1 MAMQEISDE
10 TRVIEPVGVVKPMP
24 LDVPRVNGFKQGY
37 EPAAAERLVADLRG
51 RLAAQTRFADEYRS
65 ALDKARGDI
74 RGAEARID
82 DLKRQVAELR
92 HTADSPFEAAG
103 KAGQALLDAARAQG
117 AKVLARR
124 QVIVK
129 ELPAIQNLGA
139 MDVLCCDKTGTLT
152 DEAEMNA
159 RLTVEQAKAREK
171 EISEAAAKTLADAK
185 ERAAELEKRNRAE
198 CDARTRAADEAT
210 ARAADARAKATA
222 MLDSLS
228 GSLAD
233 LKAGL
238 KA

>member
-24 LDVPRVNGFKQGY
+24 LDVPRVNGFRQGY
-37 EPAAAERLVADLRG
+37 EPAAAERLVADLKG
-51 RLAAQTRFADEYRS
+51 RLATQTRFADEYRS

-82 DLKRQVAELR
+82 DLKHQVAELR

-117 AKVLARR
+117 AKALEEAKARAKA
-124 QVIVK
+124 V
-129 ELPAIQNLGA
+129 
-139 MDVLCCDKTGTLT
+139 T

-171 EISEAAAKTLADAK
+171 EISEAAAKTLADAE
-185 ERAAELEKRNRAE
+185 ERAAELERRNRAE
-198 CDARTRAADEAT
+198 CDARTRAADEAV

>member
-24 LDVPRVNGFKQGY
+24 LDVPRVNGFRQGY
-37 EPAAAERLVADLRG
+37 EPAAAERLVADLKG
-51 RLAAQTRFADEYRS
+51 RLATQTRFADEYRS

-117 AKVLARR
+117 AKALEESKARA
-124 QVIVK
+124 K
-129 ELPAIQNLGA
+129 AI
-139 MDVLCCDKTGTLT
+139 T

-171 EISEAAAKTLADAK
+171 EISETAAKTLADAK
-185 ERAAELEKRNRAE
+185 EHAAELERRNRDA
-198 CDARTRAADEAT
+198 CVARTRAADEAV
-210 ARAADARAKATA
+210 ARATDARAKATA

-228 GSLAD
+228 GSIAD
-233 LKAGL
+233 LRAGL

>member
-24 LDVPRVNGFKQGY
+24 LDVPRVNGFRQGY
-37 EPAAAERLVADLRG
+37 EPAAAERLVADLKG
-51 RLAAQTRFADEYRS
+51 RLATQTRFADEYRS

-82 DLKRQVAELR
+82 DLKHQVAELR

-117 AKVLARR
+117 AKALEESKARA
-124 QVIVK
+124 K
-129 ELPAIQNLGA
+129 AI
-139 MDVLCCDKTGTLT
+139 T

-171 EISEAAAKTLADAK
+171 EISETAAKTLADAK
-185 ERAAELEKRNRAE
+185 ERAAELERRNRAE
-198 CDARTRAADEAT
+198 CDARMRAADEAA

>member
-24 LDVPRVNGFKQGY
+24 LDVPRVNGFRQGY
-37 EPAAAERLVADLRG
+37 EPAAAERLVADLKG
-51 RLAAQTRFADEYRS
+51 RLATQTRFADEYRS

-117 AKVLARR
+117 AKALEESKARA
-124 QVIVK
+124 K
-129 ELPAIQNLGA
+129 AI
-139 MDVLCCDKTGTLT
+139 T

-171 EISEAAAKTLADAK
+171 EISETAAKTLADAK
-185 ERAAELEKRNRAE
+185 EHAAELERRNRDA
-198 CDARTRAADEAT
+198 CAARTRAADEAV

-228 GSLAD
+228 GSIAD
-233 LKAGL
+233 LRAGL

>member
-24 LDVPRVNGFKQGY
+24 LDVPRVNGFRQGY
-37 EPAAAERLVADLRG
+37 EPAAAERLVADLKG
-51 RLAAQTRFADEYRS
+51 RLATQTRFADEYRS

-82 DLKRQVAELR
+82 DLKHQVAELR

-117 AKVLARR
+117 AKALEEAKARAKA
-124 QVIVK
+124 V
-129 ELPAIQNLGA
+129 
-139 MDVLCCDKTGTLT
+139 T

-185 ERAAELEKRNRAE
+185 EHAAELERRNRAE
-198 CDARTRAADEAT
+198 CDARTRAADEAA

-228 GSLAD
+228 GSIAD

>member
-24 LDVPRVNGFKQGY
+24 LDVPRVNGFRQGY
-37 EPAAAERLVADLRG
+37 EPAAAERLVADLKG
-51 RLAAQTRFADEYRS
+51 RLATQTRFADEYRS

-82 DLKRQVAELR
+82 DLKHQVAELR

-117 AKVLARR
+117 AKALEESKARA
-124 QVIVK
+124 K
-129 ELPAIQNLGA
+129 AI
-139 MDVLCCDKTGTLT
+139 T

-185 ERAAELEKRNRAE
+185 EHAAELERRNRDE
-198 CDARTRAADEAT
+198 CDARTRAADEAA

>member
-24 LDVPRVNGFKQGY
+24 LDVPRVNGFRQGY
-37 EPAAAERLVADLRG
+37 EPAAAERLVADLKG
-51 RLAAQTRFADEYRS
+51 RLATQTRFADEYRS

-117 AKVLARR
+117 AKALEESKARA
-124 QVIVK
+124 K
-129 ELPAIQNLGA
+129 AI
-139 MDVLCCDKTGTLT
+139 T

-171 EISEAAAKTLADAK
+171 EISEAATKTLADAK
-185 ERAAELEKRNRAE
+185 EHAAELERRNRAE
-198 CDARTRAADEAT
+198 CDARTRAADEAV

-238 KA
+238 N

>member
-24 LDVPRVNGFKQGY
+24 LDVPRVNGFRQGY
-37 EPAAAERLVADLRG
+37 EPAAAERLVADLKG
-51 RLAAQTRFADEYRS
+51 RLATQTRFADEYRS

-82 DLKRQVAELR
+82 DLKHQVAELR

-103 KAGQALLDAARAQG
+103 KAGQALLDAARTQG
-117 AKVLARR
+117 AKALEESKARA
-124 QVIVK
+124 K
-129 ELPAIQNLGA
+129 AI
-139 MDVLCCDKTGTLT
+139 T

-185 ERAAELEKRNRAE
+185 ERAAELERRNRDA
-198 CDARTRAADEAT
+198 CVARTRAADEAV

>member
-24 LDVPRVNGFKQGY
+24 LDVPRVNGFRQGY
-37 EPAAAERLVADLRG
+37 EPAAAERLVADLKG
-51 RLAAQTRFADEYRS
+51 RLATQTRFADEYRS

-82 DLKRQVAELR
+82 DLKHQVAELR

-117 AKVLARR
+117 AKALEEAKARA
-124 QVIVK
+124 K
-129 ELPAIQNLGA
+129 AI
-139 MDVLCCDKTGTLT
+139 T

-185 ERAAELEKRNRAE
+185 EHAAELERRNRDA
-198 CDARTRAADEAT
+198 CVARTRAADET
-210 ARAADARAKATA
+210 VARAADARAKATA

>member
-1 MAMQEISDE
+1 MAMQEISNE

-82 DLKRQVAELR
+82 ALKRQVAELR

-117 AKVLARR
+117 AKVLEESKARAKA
-124 QVIVK
+124 V
-129 ELPAIQNLGA
+129 
-139 MDVLCCDKTGTLT
+139 T

>member
-37 EPAAAERLVADLRG
+37 EPAAAERLVADLKG
-51 RLAAQTRFADEYRS
+51 RLATQTRFADEYRS

-117 AKVLARR
+117 AKALEESKARA
-124 QVIVK
+124 K
-129 ELPAIQNLGA
+129 AI
-139 MDVLCCDKTGTLT
+139 T

-171 EISEAAAKTLADAK
+171 EISETAAKTLADAK
-185 ERAAELEKRNRAE
+185 EHAAELERRNRDA
-198 CDARTRAADEAT
+198 CVART
-210 ARAADARAKATA
+210 RAADARAKATA

>member
-24 LDVPRVNGFKQGY
+24 LDVPRVNGFRQGY
-37 EPAAAERLVADLRG
+37 EPAAAERLVADLKG
-51 RLAAQTRFADEYRS
+51 RLATQTRFADEYRS

-82 DLKRQVAELR
+82 DLKHQVAELR

-117 AKVLARR
+117 AKALEESKARA
-124 QVIVK
+124 K
-129 ELPAIQNLGA
+129 AI
-139 MDVLCCDKTGTLT
+139 T

-171 EISEAAAKTLADAK
+171 EISEAAAKTLSDAK
-185 ERAAELEKRNRAE
+185 EHAAELERRNRDA
-198 CDARTRAADEAT
+198 CVARTRAADEAV

>member
-24 LDVPRVNGFKQGY
+24 LDVPRVNGFRQGY
-37 EPAAAERLVADLRG
+37 EPAAAERLVADLKG
-51 RLAAQTRFADEYRS
+51 RLATQTRFADEYRS

-82 DLKRQVAELR
+82 DLKHQVAELR

-117 AKVLARR
+117 AKALEESKARA
-124 QVIVK
+124 K
-129 ELPAIQNLGA
+129 AI
-139 MDVLCCDKTGTLT
+139 T

-159 RLTVEQAKAREK
+159 RLTVEQAKACEK

-185 ERAAELEKRNRAE
+185 EHAAELERRNRAE
-198 CDARTRAADEAT
+198 CDARMRAADEAT

-228 GSLAD
+228 GSIAD
-233 LKAGL
+233 LRAGL

>member
-37 EPAAAERLVADLRG
+37 EPAAAERLVADLKG
-51 RLAAQTRFADEYRS
+51 RLATQTRFADEYRS

-117 AKVLARR
+117 AKALEEAKARAKA
-124 QVIVK
+124 V
-129 ELPAIQNLGA
+129 
-139 MDVLCCDKTGTLT
+139 TY
-152 DEAEMNA
+152 EAEMNA

-185 ERAAELEKRNRAE
+185 ERAAELERRNRAE
-198 CDARTRAADEAT
+198 CDARTRAADEAA

-233 LKAGL
+233 LRAGL

>member
-24 LDVPRVNGFKQGY
+24 LDVPRVNGFRQGY
-37 EPAAAERLVADLRG
+37 EPAAAERLVADLKG
-51 RLAAQTRFADEYRS
+51 RLATQTRFADEYRS

-117 AKVLARR
+117 AKALEESKARA
-124 QVIVK
+124 K
-129 ELPAIQNLGA
+129 AI
-139 MDVLCCDKTGTLT
+139 T

-171 EISEAAAKTLADAK
+171 EISETAAKTLVDAK
-185 ERAAELEKRNRAE
+185 ERAAELERRNRDA
-198 CDARTRAADEAT
+198 CDARTRAADEAV

-228 GSLAD
+228 GSLSD

>member
-24 LDVPRVNGFKQGY
+24 LDVPRVNGFRQGY
-37 EPAAAERLVADLRG
+37 EPAAAERLVADLKG
-51 RLAAQTRFADEYRS
+51 RLATQTRFADEYRS

-82 DLKRQVAELR
+82 DLKHQVAELR

-117 AKVLARR
+117 AKALEESKARA
-124 QVIVK
+124 K
-129 ELPAIQNLGA
+129 AI
-139 MDVLCCDKTGTLT
+139 T

-185 ERAAELEKRNRAE
+185 EHAAELERRNRDA
-198 CDARTRAADEAT
+198 CVARTRAADVAV
-210 ARAADARAKATA
+210 ARAADARANATA

>member
-24 LDVPRVNGFKQGY
+24 LDVPRVNGFRQGY
-37 EPAAAERLVADLRG
+37 EPAAAERLVADLKG
-51 RLAAQTRFADEYRS
+51 RLATQTRFADEYRS

-82 DLKRQVAELR
+82 DLKHQVAELR

-117 AKVLARR
+117 AKALEESKARA
-124 QVIVK
+124 K
-129 ELPAIQNLGA
+129 AI
-139 MDVLCCDKTGTLT
+139 T

-171 EISEAAAKTLADAK
+171 EISETAAKTLADAK
-185 ERAAELEKRNRAE
+185 EHAAELERRNRDA
-198 CDARTRAADEAT
+198 CVARTRAADEAVT
-210 ARAADARAKATA
+210 RAADARAKATA

-228 GSLAD
+228 GSIAD
-233 LKAGL
+233 LRAGL

>member
-24 LDVPRVNGFKQGY
+24 LDVPRVNGFRQGY
-37 EPAAAERLVADLRG
+37 EPAAAERLVADLKG
-51 RLAAQTRFADEYRS
+51 RLATQTRFADEYRS

-82 DLKRQVAELR
+82 DLKHQVAELR

-117 AKVLARR
+117 AKALEESKARA
-124 QVIVK
+124 K
-129 ELPAIQNLGA
+129 AI
-139 MDVLCCDKTGTLT
+139 T

-171 EISEAAAKTLADAK
+171 EISETAAKTLADAK
-185 ERAAELEKRNRAE
+185 EHAAELERRNR
-198 CDARTRAADEAT
+198 DACVGRTCFRPA
-210 ARAADARAKATA
+210 
-222 MLDSLS
+222 S
-228 GSLAD
+228 
-233 LKAGL
+233 
-238 KA
+238 

>member
-24 LDVPRVNGFKQGY
+24 LDVPRVNGFRQGY
-37 EPAAAERLVADLRG
+37 EPAAAERLVADLKG
-51 RLAAQTRFADEYRS
+51 RLATQTRFADEYRS

-117 AKVLARR
+117 AKALEESKARA
-124 QVIVK
+124 K
-129 ELPAIQNLGA
+129 AI
-139 MDVLCCDKTGTLT
+139 T

-185 ERAAELEKRNRAE
+185 EHAAELERRNR
-198 CDARTRAADEAT
+198 DACVARMRAADEAT

>member
-24 LDVPRVNGFKQGY
+24 LDVPRVNGFRQGY
-37 EPAAAERLVADLRG
+37 EPAAAERLVADLKG
-51 RLAAQTRFADEYRS
+51 RLATQTRFADEYRS

-117 AKVLARR
+117 AKALEESKARA
-124 QVIVK
+124 K
-129 ELPAIQNLGA
+129 AI
-139 MDVLCCDKTGTLT
+139 T

-171 EISEAAAKTLADAK
+171 EISETATKTLADAK
-185 ERAAELEKRNRAE
+185 ERAAELERRNRAE
-198 CDARTRAADEAT
+198 CDARTRAADEAV

-238 KA
+238 TA

>member
-37 EPAAAERLVADLRG
+37 EPAAAERLVADLKG
-51 RLAAQTRFADEYRS
+51 RLAAQSRFADEYRS
-65 ALDKARGDI
+65 ALDKARGDL

-82 DLKRQVAELR
+82 DLKHQVAELR

-117 AKVLARR
+117 AKALEEAKARAKA
-124 QVIVK
+124 V
-129 ELPAIQNLGA
+129 
-139 MDVLCCDKTGTLT
+139 T

-185 ERAAELEKRNRAE
+185 ERAAELERRNRAE

-233 LKAGL
+233 LRAGL
-238 KA
+238 TA

>member
-24 LDVPRVNGFKQGY
+24 LDVPRVNGFRQGY
-37 EPAAAERLVADLRG
+37 EPAAAERLVADLKG
-51 RLAAQTRFADEYRS
+51 SLATQTRFADEYRS

-117 AKVLARR
+117 AKALEESKARA
-124 QVIVK
+124 K
-129 ELPAIQNLGA
+129 AI
-139 MDVLCCDKTGTLT
+139 T

-185 ERAAELEKRNRAE
+185 EHAAELERRNRDA
-198 CDARTRAADEAT
+198 CVARTRAADEAV

>member
-24 LDVPRVNGFKQGY
+24 LDVPRVNGFRQGY
-37 EPAAAERLVADLRG
+37 EPAAAERLVADLKG
-51 RLAAQTRFADEYRS
+51 RLATQTRFADEYRS

-82 DLKRQVAELR
+82 DLKHQVAELR

-117 AKVLARR
+117 AKALEESKARAK
-124 QVIVK
+124 VI
-129 ELPAIQNLGA
+129 
-139 MDVLCCDKTGTLT
+139 T

-185 ERAAELEKRNRAE
+185 EHAAELERRNRDA
-198 CDARTRAADEAT
+198 CVARTRAADEAV

>member
-24 LDVPRVNGFKQGY
+24 LDVPRVNGFRQGY
-37 EPAAAERLVADLRG
+37 EPAAAERLVADLKG
-51 RLAAQTRFADEYRS
+51 RLATQTRFADEYRS

-82 DLKRQVAELR
+82 DLKHQVAELR

-117 AKVLARR
+117 AKALEESKARA
-124 QVIVK
+124 K
-129 ELPAIQNLGA
+129 AI
-139 MDVLCCDKTGTLT
+139 T

-185 ERAAELEKRNRAE
+185 EHAAELERRNRDA
-198 CDARTRAADEAT
+198 CVARTRASFPAFSSFASST
-210 ARAADARAKATA
+210 IA
-222 MLDSLS
+222 SS
-228 GSLAD
+228 GI
-233 LKAGL
+233 G
-238 KA
+238 

>member
-24 LDVPRVNGFKQGY
+24 LDVPRVNGFRQGY
-37 EPAAAERLVADLRG
+37 EPAAAERLVADLKG
-51 RLAAQTRFADEYRS
+51 RLATQTRFADEYRS

-82 DLKRQVAELR
+82 DLKHQVAELR

-117 AKVLARR
+117 AKALEESKARA
-124 QVIVK
+124 K
-129 ELPAIQNLGA
+129 AI
-139 MDVLCCDKTGTLT
+139 T

-185 ERAAELEKRNRAE
+185 EHAAELERRNRDAYV
-198 CDARTRAADEAT
+198 ARTRAADEAV

>member
-24 LDVPRVNGFKQGY
+24 LDVPRVNGFRQGY
-37 EPAAAERLVADLRG
+37 EPAAAERLVADLKG
-51 RLAAQTRFADEYRS
+51 RLATQTRFADEYRS

-82 DLKRQVAELR
+82 DLKHQVAELR

-117 AKVLARR
+117 AKALEESKARA
-124 QVIVK
+124 K
-129 ELPAIQNLGA
+129 AI
-139 MDVLCCDKTGTLT
+139 T

-159 RLTVEQAKAREK
+159 RLTVEQAKACEK

-185 ERAAELEKRNRAE
+185 EHAAELERRNRDA
-198 CDARTRAADEAT
+198 CVARTRAADEAV

>member
-37 EPAAAERLVADLRG
+37 EPAAAERLVADLKG
-51 RLAAQTRFADEYRS
+51 RLATQTRFADEYRS
-65 ALDKARGDI
+65 ALDKARGDL

-117 AKVLARR
+117 AKALEEAKARAR
-124 QVIVK
+124 AV
-129 ELPAIQNLGA
+129 
-139 MDVLCCDKTGTLT
+139 T
-152 DEAEMNA
+152 DEAETNA

-185 ERAAELEKRNRAE
+185 ERAAELERRNRAE
-198 CDARTRAADEAT
+198 CDARTRVADEAA

-233 LKAGL
+233 LRAGL

>member
-37 EPAAAERLVADLRG
+37 EPAAAERLVADLKG
-51 RLAAQTRFADEYRS
+51 RLATQTRFADEYRS
-65 ALDKARGDI
+65 ALDKARGDL

-82 DLKRQVAELR
+82 DLKHQVAELR

-117 AKVLARR
+117 AEALEESKARAKA
-124 QVIVK
+124 V
-129 ELPAIQNLGA
+129 
-139 MDVLCCDKTGTLT
+139 T

-185 ERAAELEKRNRAE
+185 EHAAELERRNRAE
-198 CDARTRAADEAT
+198 CDARTRAADEAA

-233 LKAGL
+233 LRAGL

>member
-24 LDVPRVNGFKQGY
+24 LDVPRVNGFRQGY
-37 EPAAAERLVADLRG
+37 EPAAAERLVADLKG
-51 RLAAQTRFADEYRS
+51 KLATQTRFADEYRS

-82 DLKRQVAELR
+82 DLKHQVAELR

-117 AKVLARR
+117 AKALEESKARA
-124 QVIVK
+124 K
-129 ELPAIQNLGA
+129 AI
-139 MDVLCCDKTGTLT
+139 T

-185 ERAAELEKRNRAE
+185 EHAAELERRNR
-198 CDARTRAADEAT
+198 DACVARMRAADEAT

>member
-24 LDVPRVNGFKQGY
+24 LDVPRVNGFRQGY
-37 EPAAAERLVADLRG
+37 EPAAAERLVADLKG
-51 RLAAQTRFADEYRS
+51 RLATQTRFADEYRS

-82 DLKRQVAELR
+82 DLKHQVAELR

-117 AKVLARR
+117 AKALEESKARA
-124 QVIVK
+124 K
-129 ELPAIQNLGA
+129 AI
-139 MDVLCCDKTGTLT
+139 T

-159 RLTVEQAKAREK
+159 RLTVEQAKTREK

-185 ERAAELEKRNRAE
+185 ERAAELERRNRAE
-198 CDARTRAADEAT
+198 CDARTRAADEAV

>member
-24 LDVPRVNGFKQGY
+24 LDVPRVNGFRQGY
-37 EPAAAERLVADLRG
+37 EPAAAERLVADLKG
-51 RLAAQTRFADEYRS
+51 RLATQTRFADEYRS

-82 DLKRQVAELR
+82 DLKHQVAELR

-117 AKVLARR
+117 AKALEESKARA
-124 QVIVK
+124 K
-129 ELPAIQNLGA
+129 AI
-139 MDVLCCDKTGTLT
+139 T

-185 ERAAELEKRNRAE
+185 EHAAELERRNRDA
-198 CDARTRAADEAT
+198 CVARTRAVDEAV
-210 ARAADARAKATA
+210 ARAADARAKATT

>member
-24 LDVPRVNGFKQGY
+24 LDVPRVNGFRQGY
-37 EPAAAERLVADLRG
+37 EPAAAERLVADLKG
-51 RLAAQTRFADEYRS
+51 RLATQTRFADEYRS

-103 KAGQALLDAARAQG
+103 KAGQALFDAARAQG
-117 AKVLARR
+117 AKALEESKARA
-124 QVIVK
+124 K
-129 ELPAIQNLGA
+129 AI
-139 MDVLCCDKTGTLT
+139 T

-171 EISEAAAKTLADAK
+171 EISETAAKTLADAK
-185 ERAAELEKRNRAE
+185 EHAAELERRNRDA
-198 CDARTRAADEAT
+198 CVARTRAADEAV

-228 GSLAD
+228 GSIAD
-233 LKAGL
+233 LRAGL

>member
-37 EPAAAERLVADLRG
+37 EPAAAERLVADLKG
-51 RLAAQTRFADEYRS
+51 RLATQTRFADEYRS

-117 AKVLARR
+117 AKALEESKARA
-124 QVIVK
+124 K
-129 ELPAIQNLGA
+129 AI
-139 MDVLCCDKTGTLT
+139 T

-171 EISEAAAKTLADAK
+171 EISETATKTLADAK
-185 ERAAELEKRNRAE
+185 ERAAELERRNRAE
-198 CDARTRAADEAT
+198 CDARTRAADEAV

-238 KA
+238 N